1 MTNRPGFVVRL
12 LADLLV
18 ACLVVLAFFVAS
30 RSENDPLRI
39 GALVVQFLA
48 VGVAAYLE
56 PSAKKVWIHPL
67 AILSPELIA
76 LPAGVLLCKGHGCA
90 GMFVFAVLAYFVALL
105 MVGLSYAVFYIR
117 SRIVRS
123 GGE

>member
-1 MTNRPGFVVRL
+1 MTGRRGFVVRL
-12 LADLLV
+12 LADLCV

-30 RSENDPLRI
+30 RSNNDPLRI
-39 GALVVQFLA
+39 AALVVQFLA

-56 PSAKKVWIHPL
+56 DSAKKVWIHPL
-67 AILSPELIA
+67 VILLPELIA

-105 MVGLSYAVFYIR
+105 MVGLSYAVFHIR
-117 SRIVRS
+117 RRILRS
-123 GGE
+123 GVE